1 MNVRGSAWVRNRFDG
16 AEIILTRRSGGK
28 SSETLKVR
36 ILLCFVAGFGM
47 QVCAIVIA
55 LPDFHHS
62 VFNRG
67 AIGVKNLA
75 CNMSDLTHCGGD
87 FVIDDNKIV
96 VRIEG
101 QFIRVEGAIGLVWSQ
116 SKLVCKQAWYGVI
129 RASENGGA

>member
-1 MNVRGSAWVRNRFDG
+1 
-16 AEIILTRRSGGK
+16 
-28 SSETLKVR
+28 
-36 ILLCFVAGFGM
+36 M

-75 CNMSDLTHCGGD
+75 CNMSDLTHCRSD

-96 VRIEG
+96 VCVEG
-101 QFIRVEGAIGLVWSQ
+101 QFIRVEGAISLVWSQ
-116 SKLVCKQAWYGVI
+116 SKLLCKQAWYGVI